1 MVNTTQKQKTPAR
14 LTTRVPPQPES
25 SGLRRV
31 LGGVREL
38 WHDKAGFFGILV
50 VVVFVLTALL
60 APLVAPHDPSAQ
72 SLDLRLAPPFWEH
85 GGSLSHPLGTDQLGR
100 DMLSRV
106 IFGSRVSLLVGV
118 GVVAVSML
126 VGVFFGVV
134 SGYLGGRVDAF
145 IMRVVDTQ
153 GAFPGLLLAML
164 ILAAVGPSVT
174 TVMIVLMLDGWLV
187 YARVARGTVLSLR
200 ETAYVEAAEIVGC
213 QPARVMFRHILPNLA
228 SPVLTLAVLEFARV
242 VLAEAV
248 LSFLGLGV
256 QPPQMSWGLEIAE
269 GQDYVFSNWW
279 LVTFPGVAIALTVLG
294 VNLFASWLRV
304 AADPQEREKRF
315 AASIRLAQVSD
326 R

>member
-1 MVNTTQKQKTPAR
+1 MVTVLTKKSAGSTTPA
-14 LTTRVPPQPES
+14 
-25 SGLRRV
+25 SGKAGRALIRRV
-31 LGGVREL
+31 REGIREL

-50 VVVFVLTALL
+50 VVVFVVTALL
-60 APLVAPHDPSAQ
+60 APLLAPHDPSTQ
-72 SLDLRLAPPFWEH
+72 SLDLRLAPPFWQP
-85 GGSLSHPLGTDQLGR
+85 GGSLAHPLGTDQLGR
-100 DMLSRV
+100 DMLSRI

-118 GVVAVSML
+118 GVVSVSMT
-126 VGVFFGVV
+126 VGVFLGVI
-134 SGYLGGRVDAF
+134 SGYLGGRVDGF

-187 YARVARGTVLSLR
+187 YARVARGTVLSVR

-213 QPARVMFRHILPNLA
+213 HPARVMFRHILPNLT
-228 SPVLTLAVLEFARV
+228 SPILTLSVLEFARV

-315 AASIRLAQVSD
+315 AATIRLAQVSS